1 MKLFTRIFASIVA
14 ACALTV
20 TPLRAIELP
29 PTSDSISTPHHN
41 AAQFNLANAALS
53 FFDEAKINS
62 KIDGVFYQVMLVL
75 SAFLLKSHSNVLRY
89 YIGRNSSDKIELTKA
104 ICQNTQHAVTVAK
117 LFQIAKEKQYHAS
130 SLKEASCKIKN
141 LISANSSFESKEL
154 AAIIQKEVTSYLESQ
169 ASWHLKRSSVA
180 RTYGLFSLIIAA
192 IGSLDR
198 YYNTDYDRS
207 ATTSVLRE
215 LPTIIEGI
223 VFIYISRMHNPGQ
236 YLKKLASIKDL
247 IKKTAVSPEKLLE
260 LAESFDQKA

>member
-1 MKLFTRIFASIVA
+1 MKLFTRIFALVVA
-14 ACALTV
+14 AFALAM
-20 TPLRAIELP
+20 TPLRATDVP
-29 PTSDSISTPHHN
+29 SANDVISAPHHN
-41 AAQFNLANAALS
+41 AAQLNLANAALS
-53 FFDEAKINS
+53 FLDEAKVKS
-62 KIDGVFYQVMLVL
+62 KIDEVFYQVMLVL
-75 SAFLLKSHSNVLRY
+75 CASSLKYNCAHIAFAAPRCSHN
-89 YIGRNSSDKIELTKA
+89 KIKFVERIFEATQNA
-104 ICQNTQHAVTVAK
+104 ITVAK
-117 LFQIAKEKQYHAS
+117 LFQIAKEKQHHAS

-141 LISANSSFESKEL
+141 LISSNNSFESKEL
-154 AAIIQKEVTSYLESQ
+154 AAIIQKEITSYLESQ

-236 YLKKLASIKDL
+236 YLKKLASIQNL
-247 IKKTAVSPEKLLE
+247 IKKTTISPEKLLE